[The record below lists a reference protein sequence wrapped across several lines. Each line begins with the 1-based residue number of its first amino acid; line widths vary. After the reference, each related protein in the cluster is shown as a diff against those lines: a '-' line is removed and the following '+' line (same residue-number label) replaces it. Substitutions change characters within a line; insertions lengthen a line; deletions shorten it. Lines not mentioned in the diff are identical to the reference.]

1 MTVAADAIMRLKA
14 GNQRYAEGKTVNAV
28 VDAETRRSLVGAQQP
43 FAAVLGC
50 SDSRAIPELIFDA
63 GIGELFVVRV
73 AGNVINSVNNGS
85 LEYAV
90 EHLGVELIVV
100 LGHQNCGAVS
110 ATLEDYQGPGHI
122 HSIVEAISEAIE
134 EVKGLP
140 GDPLLNAVHA
150 NAKRMARL
158 LRATQP
164 ILSTAVQQGELRIEP
179 AYYDFEHGRV
189 EFLEE

>member
-1 MTVAADAIMRLKA
+1 MI
-14 GNQRYAEGKTVNAV
+14 NP
-28 VDAETRRSLVGAQQP
+28 VD
-43 FAAVLGC
+43 
-50 SDSRAIPELIFDA
+50 
-63 GIGELFVVRV
+63 
-73 AGNVINSVNNGS
+73 NGS

-90 EHLGVELIVV
+90 EHLDVSLIVV

-122 HSIVEAISEAIE
+122 HFIVEAISEAIE
-134 EVKGLP
+134 EAKGLP

-158 LRATQP
+158 LRATEP
-164 ILSTAVQQGELRIEP
+164 ILSTAVEQGRLRIEP

-189 EFLEE
+189 DFLEE